1 MMELILTNH
10 AKKRMLDRGIELK
23 HIKETID
30 LPNYTI
36 RKDNKV
42 EAYKEI
48 NGKTLKVVYIQKAK
62 FIKIIT
68 LIWK

>member
-1 MMELILTNH
+1 MELILTNH
-10 AKKRMLDRGIELK
+10 AKKRMAERGIKLEQ
-23 HIKETID
+23 IKEVID
-30 LPNYTI
+30 FPTYTT
-36 RKDNKV
+36 RKDSKI

-62 FIKIIT
+62 FIKITT